1 MLKESETP
9 RYPTRRTHRTYTP
22 EFKAELVK
30 ACKQPGASIAALAL
44 QHGMNANVLHRW
56 LKEHRQG
63 MHILGAA
70 PADAKTLPPAFIPL
84 ELATSAPLLRSDPK
98 PSPPQADIRIE
109 FQHHAM
115 KVSLHWPMQ
124 AARECAQMLR
134 ELLQ

>member
-1 MLKESETP
+1 
-9 RYPTRRTHRTYTP
+9 
-22 EFKAELVK
+22 
-30 ACKQPGASIAALAL
+30 
-44 QHGMNANVLHRW
+44 MNANVLHRW

-84 ELATSAPLLRSDPK
+84 ELATSAPLLRSDTK